1 MASCFFFKD
10 FKILLEIRM
19 DQVIIGK
26 VDRNSVII
34 SLKDHGK
41 RNFPFFNGC
50 GGLIRM
56 VKSAHVQVLQHVP

>member
-1 MASCFFFKD
+1 MTHGTWQD

-19 DQVIIGK
+19 DQVMIGK

-41 RNFPFFNGC
+41 RNFPFFLG
-50 GGLIRM
+50 
-56 VKSAHVQVLQHVP
+56 VVA